1 VSHPSAPQ
9 LCPTRR
15 PLAALASLIAVAA
28 LGIPA
33 RAQVVNPADKQRP
46 PSLDQELQEAGRL
59 RSWEMPATVVRGEP
73 GQVLREED
81 LIGPYKQP
89 RWTATRLFP
98 TTRVYVRPPGQF
110 GAEYWTRVK
119 TPRDGP
125 STVETQYEV
134 EVGLPGRLQLDL
146 YLVHEKTGSEGEI
159 DVAEQKYE
167 VRYALA
173 DWGKIWGNPT
183 LYFEWVERSE
193 SPDGL
198 EAKLLLGGGIAEGWH
213 WGSNLVY
220 EHEVSGERE
229 SEYSITGG
237 VSHTLSDEKLAL
249 GGEIKAG
256 ATDTKEDRGDF
267 TNFFEIGPSLQYR
280 PVPAMHIDVAPLIG
294 IGDDSRRYDIFI
306 VLGWEF

>member
-1 VSHPSAPQ
+1 VLRPGSLRRGLAGLACLSA
-9 LCPTRR
+9 
-15 PLAALASLIAVAA
+15 ASAFAV
-28 LGIPA
+28 PA
-33 RAQVVNPADKQRP
+33 QAQIVNPADKQRP
-46 PSLDQELQEAGRL
+46 PSLDEELQEAGRL

-73 GQVLREED
+73 GEVLREED
-81 LIGPYKQP
+81 LIGPYNQP

-98 TTRVYVRPPGQF
+98 TTRIYVRPPGQF

-119 TPRDGP
+119 TPRDGQT
-125 STVETQYEV
+125 TVETQYEV

-167 VRYALA
+167 IRYALA
-173 DWGKIWGNPT
+173 DWDVIWGNPT
-183 LYFEWVERSE
+183 LYFEWVEASGG
-193 SPDGL
+193 PDKL
-198 EAKLLLGGGIAEGWH
+198 EAKLLLGGGISEGWH

-229 SEYSITGG
+229 SEYQITAG
-237 VSHTLSDEKLAL
+237 VSHTLRDEKLAL

-256 ATDTKEDRGDF
+256 ATDTAEDRGDY

-280 PVPAMHIDVAPLIG
+280 PVPAMHIDVAPLVG
-294 IGDDSRRYDIFI
+294 IGDDSRRYDVYV